1 MPAGPHFPSRV
12 DRWFVAVV
20 FAAAATPLGA
30 AGWLAMQG
38 RFSGVL
44 LLAAWGGAMIAL
56 TAWLGFPCGYAFA
69 DEGIEVRSGPLR
81 WTVPYPAIRAAGP
94 TWVPLPGPAWSLR
107 RVRLDFAD
115 GFILVSPDAREV
127 FISELAERCPHL
139 MRRGAGLAKRLPL
152 PHEKAAR

>member
-1 MPAGPHFPSRV
+1 MPTGSHFPSRV

-20 FAAAATPLGA
+20 FAAAAAPLGA
-30 AGWLAMQG
+30 AGWLAAQG
-38 RFSGVL
+38 RFPGVL
-44 LLAAWGGAMIAL
+44 LLAGWGVAMVAL
-56 TAWLGFPCGYAFA
+56 MAWLGFPCGYTLVA
-69 DEGIEVRSGPLR
+69 DGIAVRSGPLR
-81 WTVPYPAIRAAGP
+81 WTVPYQAIRGAAP

>member
-1 MPAGPHFPSRV
+1 MATGPHFPSRV
-12 DRWFVAVV
+12 DRWLVV
-20 FAAAATPLGA
+20 LVFTAAATPLGA
-30 AGWLAMQG
+30 AGWLAAQG
-38 RFSGVL
+38 RFSGVVL
-44 LLAAWGGAMIAL
+44 LGAWGVAMAAL
-56 TAWLGFPCGYAFA
+56 TAWLGFPCGYTFA
-69 DEGIEVRSGPLR
+69 DDGVEVRSGPLK
-81 WTVPYPAIRAAGP
+81 WTVPYRAIRAAVP

-139 MRRGAGLAKRLPL
+139 VRRGAGLATRQPL

>member
-1 MPAGPHFPSRV
+1 MV
-12 DRWFVAVV
+12 
-20 FAAAATPLGA
+20 
-30 AGWLAMQG
+30 
-38 RFSGVL
+38 
-44 LLAAWGGAMIAL
+44 AL
-56 TAWLGFPCGYAFA
+56 TAWLGFPCGYTFGA
-69 DEGIEVRSGPLR
+69 EGIEVRSGPLK
-81 WTVPYPAIRAAGP
+81 WIVPFRAIRAAVP

-139 MRRGAGLAKRLPL
+139 VRHGPGLATRLPL